1 MQITTIGLDLAKNL
15 FQVHAVDGDGQVVL
29 RRRLARAEVVPFF
42 ATLAPC
48 RIGVEAC
55 GTAHYWA
62 RELIALGHEVRL
74 MPAAY
79 VKPYVKRGKND
90 AADAEAIC
98 EAVTRPTMRF
108 VPVKSAQAQ
117 SVLMVHR
124 TRDLLVRQRTMLV
137 NALRGHLAEL
147 GIVAAQ
153 GIAKVT
159 QLAAIVFD
167 EADGRLP
174 IFARQALQALVTQI
188 RDVQAR
194 IATLEAELVAW
205 CRRDDA
211 SRRLATIPGVGPIT
225 ATAMAATVTRS
236 VVLQLR
242 APARRLARA
251 GAAAELER
259 WQATSGR
266 HFETGRPIPPP
277 PAGCRRPHRHPLRA
291 QPGTGRSALDRGPP
305 RPAAGPCCC
314 GRARQQDGTDRLGHS
329 RPWRRLPSRSRGEQ
343 LNPMLDVLTLAN

>member
-1 MQITTIGLDLAKNL
+1 
-15 FQVHAVDGDGQVVL
+15 
-29 RRRLARAEVVPFF
+29 
-42 ATLAPC
+42 
-48 RIGVEAC
+48 VEAC

-108 VPVKSAQAQ
+108 VPVKSAEQQA
-117 SVLMVHR
+117 VLMVHR

-153 GIAKVT
+153 GIARVT

-174 IFARQALQALVTQI
+174 AFAHAARQ
-188 RDVQAR
+188 
-194 IATLEAELVAW
+194 
-205 CRRDDA
+205 
-211 SRRLATIPGVGPIT
+211 
-225 ATAMAATVTRS
+225 
-236 VVLQLR
+236 
-242 APARRLARA
+242 
-251 GAAAELER
+251 
-259 WQATSGR
+259 
-266 HFETGRPIPPP
+266 
-277 PAGCRRPHRHPLRA
+277 
-291 QPGTGRSALDRGPP
+291 
-305 RPAAGPCCC
+305 
-314 GRARQQDGTDRLGHS
+314 TDRDPIREFHQGQ
-329 RPWRRLPSRSRGEQ
+329 RS
-343 LNPMLDVLTLAN
+343 

>member
-15 FQVHAVDGDGQVVL
+15 LQVHAVDSDGQVVL

-42 ATLAPC
+42 ANLAPC

-108 VPVKSAQAQ
+108 VPVKSAEQQA
-117 SVLMVHR
+117 VLMVHR
-124 TRDLLVRQRTMLV
+124 TWDLLVRQRTMLV

-153 GIAKVT
+153 GIARVT

-174 IFARQALQALVTQI
+174 AFARQALQALVAQI

-225 ATAMAATVTRS
+225 ATAMAATVTDPSCFSSGR
-236 VVLQLR
+236 QL
-242 APARRLARA
+242 AAWLA

-266 HFETGRPIPPP
+266 HFQTGRPIPPA
-277 PAGCRRPHRHPLRA
+277 PAGRRRPHHHPLRA
-291 QPGTGRSALDRGPP
+291 QQGTGRSALDHGPP
-305 RPAAGPCCC
+305 RPASSPRCRR
-314 GRARQQDGTDRLGHS
+314 RARQQDGTDRLGDS
-329 RPWRRLPSRSRGEQ
+329 RPWRRLPSRSRRGEQ
-343 LNPMLDVLTLAN
+343 LNAGRSKSSV

>member
-15 FQVHAVDGDGQVVL
+15 FQVHAVDDEGQVLL

-108 VPVKSAQAQ
+108 VPVKSAEAQ
-117 SVLMVHR
+117 SILMVHR

-159 QLAAIVFD
+159 QLAAMIFD

-174 IFARQALQALVTQI
+174 IFARQAIQALVHQI

-225 ATAMAATVTRS
+225 ATAMAATVTDPSCFSSGR
-236 VVLQLR
+236 QLAAWLGLVPR
-242 APARRLARA
+242 QNSSGGKQRLAGISKQGDRYLRRLLVVGARTVIRYA
-251 GAAAELER
+251 R
-259 WQATSGR
+259 SQAPVGVPWIVALL
-266 HFETGRPIPPP
+266 G
-277 PAGCRRPHRHPLRA
+277 RRP
-291 QPGTGRSALDRGPP
+291 ALVAAVALANKMARIAWAILARGEVY
-305 RPAAGPCCC
+305 RPAAV
-314 GRARQQDGTDRLGHS
+314 AS
-329 RPWRRLPSRSRGEQ
+329 
-343 LNPMLDVLTLAN
+343 N

>member
-15 FQVHAVDGDGQVVL
+15 FQVHAVDGKGQVVL

-55 GTAHYWA
+55 GSAHYWA

-108 VPVKSAQAQ
+108 VPVKSAEAQ

-174 IFARQALQALVTQI
+174 IFARQALQALVAQI

-205 CRRDDA
+205 CRRDDT

-225 ATAMAATVTRS
+225 ATAMAATVTDPSFFSSGR
-236 VVLQLR
+236 QLAAWLGLVPR
-242 APARRLARA
+242 QNSSGGKQRLGGISKQGDRYLRRLLVVGARTVIRYA
-251 GAAAELER
+251 RGKAPVGAPWIVALL
-259 WQATSGR
+259 G
-266 HFETGRPIPPP
+266 
-277 PAGCRRPHRHPLRA
+277 RRP
-291 QPGTGRSALDRGPP
+291 ALVAAVALANKMARIAWAILARGDVY
-305 RPAAGPCCC
+305 RPAAV
-314 GRARQQDGTDRLGHS
+314 AS
-329 RPWRRLPSRSRGEQ
+329 
-343 LNPMLDVLTLAN
+343 N

>member
-42 ATLAPC
+42 ARLAPC

-98 EAVTRPTMRF
+98 EAVTRPSMRF
-108 VPVKSAQAQ
+108 VPVKSAEAQ

-167 EADGRLP
+167 ESDGRLP
-174 IFARQALQALVTQI
+174 IFARQALQALVAQI

-225 ATAMAATVTRS
+225 ATAMAATVTDPSCFSSGR
-236 VVLQLR
+236 QLAAWLGLVPR
-242 APARRLARA
+242 QNSSGGKQRLGGISKQGDRYLRRLLVVGARTIIRHA
-251 GAAAELER
+251 RSKAPVGAPWIMALL
-259 WQATSGR
+259 G
-266 HFETGRPIPPP
+266 
-277 PAGCRRPHRHPLRA
+277 RRP
-291 QPGTGRSALDRGPP
+291 ALV
-305 RPAAGPCCC
+305 AAV
-314 GRARQQDGTDRLGHS
+314 A
-329 RPWRRLPSRSRGEQ
+329 
-343 LNPMLDVLTLAN
+343 LANKMARIAWAILARGDVHRPTTVASN

>member
-15 FQVHAVDGDGQVVL
+15 FQVHAVDGKGQVVL

-62 RELIALGHEVRL
+62 RELIGLGHEVRL

-108 VPVKSAQAQ
+108 VPVKSAEQQA
-117 SVLMVHR
+117 VLMVHR

-159 QLAAIVFD
+159 KLAAIIFD
-167 EADGRLP
+167 DADGRLP
-174 IFARQALQALVTQI
+174 AFARQALQALVAQI

-225 ATAMAATVTRS
+225 ATAMAATVTDPSCFSSGR
-236 VVLQLR
+236 QLAAWLGLVPR
-242 APARRLARA
+242 QNSSGGKQRLGGISKQGDRYLRRLLVVGARTVIRYA
-251 GAAAELER
+251 RGKAPVGAPWIVGLL
-259 WQATSGR
+259 G
-266 HFETGRPIPPP
+266 
-277 PAGCRRPHRHPLRA
+277 RRP
-291 QPGTGRSALDRGPP
+291 ALVAAVALANKMARIAWAILARGDVY
-305 RPAAGPCCC
+305 RPAA
-314 GRARQQDGTDRLGHS
+314 AVAS
-329 RPWRRLPSRSRGEQ
+329 
-343 LNPMLDVLTLAN
+343 N

>member
-15 FQVHAVDGDGQVVL
+15 FQVHAVDDEGQVVL

-62 RELIALGHEVRL
+62 RQLTALGHEVRL

-108 VPVKSAQAQ
+108 VPVKSAEAQ
-117 SVLMVHR
+117 SILMVHR

-159 QLAAIVFD
+159 QLAAVVFD
-167 EADGRLP
+167 EDDGRLP

-225 ATAMAATVTRS
+225 ATAMAATVTDPSCFSSGR
-236 VVLQLR
+236 QLAAWLGLVPR
-242 APARRLARA
+242 QNSSGGKQRLGGISKQGDRYLRRLLVVGARTVIRYA
-251 GAAAELER
+251 R
-259 WQATSGR
+259 SQAPVGVPWIVALL
-266 HFETGRPIPPP
+266 G
-277 PAGCRRPHRHPLRA
+277 RRP
-291 QPGTGRSALDRGPP
+291 ALVAAVALANKMARIAWAILARGEVY
-305 RPAAGPCCC
+305 RPAAV
-314 GRARQQDGTDRLGHS
+314 AS
-329 RPWRRLPSRSRGEQ
+329 
-343 LNPMLDVLTLAN
+343 N